1 MIPAHNLLFSGI
13 SCIVGALVKNNNSMY
28 ILQLVAS
35 LSVRFVAGISI
46 KVVITMIAE
55 LFPTPIRSTVMGLGA
70 IGHGIGGFLGLLI
83 ETLALIWDPLPLLV
97 IGSFAI
103 LATLLCF
110 FIPETKDEPLPET
123 IEDAIKIGQ
132 KLK

>member
-1 MIPAHNLLFSGI
+1 MI
-13 SCIVGALVKNNNSMY
+13 
-28 ILQLVAS
+28 VATY
-35 LSVRFVAGISI
+35 F
-46 KVVITMIAE
+46 
-55 LFPTPIRSTVMGLGA
+55 
-70 IGHGIGGFLGLLI
+70 GIGGFLGLLI

>member
-1 MIPAHNLLFSGI
+1 MII
-13 SCIVGALVKNNNSMY
+13 
-28 ILQLVAS
+28 
-35 LSVRFVAGISI
+35 RFIAGVSI
-46 KVVITMIAE
+46 KVIFTVTAE
-55 LFPTPIRSTVMGLGA
+55 LFPTTIRSTVMGLGA
-70 IGHGIGGFLGLLI
+70 IVHGIGGFFGLLI